1 MHREV
6 RKTVSVVFSDVA
18 GSTAL
23 AEQLDPEALR
33 RTMTRYFEV
42 ARGIHER
49 HGGVVEKFIG
59 DAVMAVFGVP
69 HTHEDDALRA
79 VRAASELHEAMA
91 ELNRELARGLEV
103 TLRIRTGVNT
113 GLVLAV
119 DERQGHAFVGGD
131 TVNVAAR
138 LQSAAEAGAVLL
150 GEATYRLVADAVRV
164 RPIAAF
170 LPSGKTTPI
179 PVYHLLGV
187 EAGAAGRVR
196 RLDTPLVGRAPELAA
211 LGQRLDR
218 AAAGLSCQ
226 LVTVLGDAG
235 VGKSRLLQAFAD
247 RAGQQAVVLHARC
260 PAYGEATGA
269 VVVGQL
275 LAQAAEAAVGGCPA
289 AASRRLADL
298 VAAANAAWSVG
309 DPARTSGI
317 TSDPRPVFRA
327 LRLLLEAL
335 AAERPLVLILDD
347 LHWAEPVLLDL
358 VEYLHAFASDASL
371 LLVVAAR
378 RQLLE
383 RRPGWTAGATLVLE
397 PLTAAEAAELA
408 ANLGGPAG
416 PDTGTRE
423 RIAAWSEGNPL
434 FVEEQLRWLA
444 DRDPPSRDAGDR
456 AAELPVPPAV
466 EALAGAELDHLP
478 SGERALLEFASVVG
492 RVFDWAA
499 VAALAPAELRPRVG
513 ALLLS
518 LTRRNLI
525 RVVDREFGDEA
536 FAFRHLVLRDAAYQ
550 AIPKRQ
556 RAVLHARAAERIAE
570 TAGERA
576 VEENAAVRHHLE
588 LAYRYLAQLSG
599 DELPP
604 RVAADLSSSY
614 PPTRVPA

>member
-33 RTMTRYFEV
+33 QTMTRYFEV
-42 ARGIHER
+42 AKGIHER

-138 LQSAAEAGAVLL
+138 LQCAAGAGEILL

-164 RPIAAF
+164 QPLAPFR
-170 LPSGKTTPI
+170 PSGKTTPI
-179 PVYHLLGV
+179 PTYHLLGV
-187 EAGAAGRVR
+187 EAGTTGRVR

-211 LGQRLDR
+211 LGRWLDR
-218 AAAGLSCQ
+218 AATGLSCE

-247 RAGQQAVVLHARC
+247 RVRQQGVVLHARC

-275 LAQAAEAAVGGCPA
+275 LAQAAEAAAVGRPA
-289 AASRRLADL
+289 AEAKRLADL
-298 VAAANAAWSVG
+298 LTAANATSSVG

-317 TSDPRPVFRA
+317 TSDPRPLFRA

-347 LHWAEPVLLDL
+347 LHWAEPSLLDL
-358 VEYLHAFASDASL
+358 VEYLHAFASDARL
-371 LLVVAAR
+371 LVVVAAR

-383 RRPGWTAGATLVLE
+383 RRPGWTAGATLALE
-397 PLTAAEAAELA
+397 PLTAAEAAEVA

-416 PDTGTRE
+416 PDTDTRE
-423 RIAAWSEGNPL
+423 WIAAWSEGNPL

-444 DRDPPSRDAGDR
+444 DHGRLSWDTGDR
-456 AAELPVPPAV
+456 AADLPIPPAL
-466 EALAGAELDHLP
+466 EALAGAEIDHLP
-478 SGERALLEFASVVG
+478 SEERVLLEFASVIG

-513 ALLLS
+513 PLLIA

-525 RVVDREFGDEA
+525 RAVDRALGDEA
-536 FAFRHLVLRDAAYQ
+536 FAFGHLVLHDAAYQ

-556 RAVLHARAAERIAE
+556 RAVLHARAAEWLAE
-570 TAGERA
+570 TAGEWA
-576 VEENAAVRHHLE
+576 VEKNAAVGHHLE

-604 RVAADLSSSY
+604 RVAADVSSN
-614 PPTRVPA
+614 PPARAPA